1 MISTY
6 RVSFSQSFN
15 SKIVGT
21 ANYGLMMERIN
32 PKQKIQMVLE
42 RFIDLQNMTTILID
56 ARRTIYKALSY
67 GEDGDELGRLL
78 GIVSDKGLKALDL
91 IELDKLRI
99 LLLGKDYGDNKKS
112 NKSKAKLLKQINNAF
127 YDRHRPRRF
136 F

>member
-1 MISTY
+1 
-6 RVSFSQSFN
+6 
-15 SKIVGT
+15 
-21 ANYGLMMERIN
+21 
-32 PKQKIQMVLE
+32 MVLQ

-99 LLLGKDYGDNKKS
+99 LLLAKDYGDNKKS